1 MGSHIELKATVHF
14 DELNKILSEFVQ
26 DLELNEQ
33 LTIHKVKVNSNEGR
47 LVILADVSG
56 IYSGDVK
63 ITCIPS
69 WQKEEQRLQ
78 LDELDVKLLS
88 KNILAMGANWM
99 ANNLMS
105 KTIDKKFEAAMNVQ
119 IKELIAS
126 GIQKAAH
133 FPTPIGGAFQLES
146 PDFDIQDVRL
156 GEKAMHFLLIL
167 DGETN
172 FIL

>member
-1 MGSHIELKATVHF
+1 MGSQIVLNVTVHY
-14 DELNKILSEFVQ
+14 DELNKTLAEYVN

-33 LTIHKVKVNSNEGR
+33 LTIHHLKVNSDAGR
-47 LVILADVSG
+47 LVVLAAVSG
-56 IYSGDVK
+56 VISGDVK

-69 WQKEEQRLQ
+69 WKKEEQRLQ

-105 KTIDKKFEAAMNVQ
+105 KAIDKKFEAALNAQ
-119 IKELIAS
+119 ITELFAL
-126 GIQKAAH
+126 GIEKAAH
-133 FPTPIGGAFQLES
+133 FPTPVGGAFQLKS
-146 PDFDIQDVRL
+146 PDFDIQNIEL
-156 GEKAMHFLLIL
+156 KEEAMHFVLVLEG
-167 DGETN
+167 DTN